1 MLSTKNVTTGGSGTT
16 SKTLM
21 PGNVVV
27 KINSVN
33 LEDFKFKPGSYHL
46 LLHVEGQEQPA
57 PFEGFFIDKDSP
69 EKGRYKGQIGRVRTS
84 EWAYSDGETKSGVQ
98 VSRDADILK
107 AVKNICTAVGALK
120 WFEEQDEKYAT
131 IEEFVEAFNNDA
143 PFKDKW
149 LEFCLAAKEYT
160 TKQGYTNYDL
170 YLPKFAKGQVPY
182 EMVDTDSGKLI
193 QYDPATH
200 LKKVEAKAVE
210 HFGDSD
216 QPVVA
221 KSISKDFDI

>member
-1 MLSTKNVTTGGSGTT
+1 MLSTKNVSTGGSGSS

-21 PGNVVV
+21 PGNVIA
-27 KINSVN
+27 KITSVS

-46 LLHVEGQEQPA
+46 LLHVEGQEMPA
-57 PFEGFFIDKDSP
+57 PFEGFLIDKDNP

-107 AVKNICTAVGALK
+107 AIKNICTAIGQLK
-120 WFEEQDEKYAT
+120 WFESQDEKHAT
-131 IEEFVEAFNNDA
+131 IEDFVQAFNNDA

-149 LEFCLAAKEYT
+149 LELCLAAKEYT

-182 EMVDTDSGKLI
+182 ELLDTDSGKLI
-193 QYDPATH
+193 QYDASVH
-200 LKKVEAKAVE
+200 LKKVEAKTVE
-210 HFGDSD
+210 NFGDGE
-216 QPVVA
+216 PVAA
-221 KSISKDFDI
+221 KSVSKDFDI